1 MRFFYCW
8 NTHRFD
14 RFWHTFIGSC
24 MSNVRQLF
32 KGCRRD
38 VNTADSA
45 LAFYGIFIRGL
56 PPMISTVL
64 FTKIVL
70 FSKLISF
77 QIKGTNSPSLSPVY
91 IIIVAALC
99 ALWGVFIIHPCLSF
113 CQRPAVSL
121 CGFLGGPNGGNRIVL
136 YNAVFHGKLKY
147 LGCGAFSIKQCLF
160 RRWLFGARVLCRKV

>member
-1 MRFFYCW
+1 
-8 NTHRFD
+8 
-14 RFWHTFIGSC
+14 

-77 QIKGTNSPSLSPVY
+77 QIKGINSPSLSPVY
-91 IIIVAALC
+91 IIIIAALC
-99 ALWGVFIIHPCLSF
+99 AL
-113 CQRPAVSL
+113 
-121 CGFLGGPNGGNRIVL
+121 
-136 YNAVFHGKLKY
+136 
-147 LGCGAFSIKQCLF
+147 
-160 RRWLFGARVLCRKV
+160 